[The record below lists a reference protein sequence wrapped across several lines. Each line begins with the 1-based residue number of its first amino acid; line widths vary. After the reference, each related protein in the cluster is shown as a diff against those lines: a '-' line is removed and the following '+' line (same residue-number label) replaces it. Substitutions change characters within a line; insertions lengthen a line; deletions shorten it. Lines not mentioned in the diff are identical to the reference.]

1 MTYKLYGYS
10 VNILFSNITQNI
22 HADFDIP
29 PYISLWGIFIKI
41 CVNARLTYYH
51 TILKFRSV
59 AEQQYQILWLL
70 LNLQMVRSI
79 QLSMVPMSKRLLAH
93 RSLSTA
99 AVDALWKQTGSTV
112 TLNLNRPNFLNSLTK
127 DVCVDIRQKV
137 LGWRGSDSD
146 VNCFIMKGNG
156 KAFCAGGDIKALW
169 RALSDADVADIGTYL

>member
-1 MTYKLYGYS
+1 
-10 VNILFSNITQNI
+10 
-22 HADFDIP
+22 
-29 PYISLWGIFIKI
+29 
-41 CVNARLTYYH
+41 
-51 TILKFRSV
+51 
-59 AEQQYQILWLL
+59 
-70 LNLQMVRSI
+70 
-79 QLSMVPMSKRLLAH
+79 MVPMSKRLLAH